1 MNLRSITLLLVFI
14 TIAAT
19 NINAKL
25 SQVSSPDKSIKVT
38 INIGENIAYSIDY
51 KGQKLM
57 APSTISMDLGFGD
70 VLGLQPK
77 LTGSK
82 IVTVNEILKPVVR
95 EKRAEIIN
103 HYNELTLSFSGGY
116 QLAFRVFNDGM
127 AYRWISKRKGDI
139 TVYNEEANFSFATNQ
154 MMYFPETK
162 GYITAFQHT
171 YKYLPLDSISN
182 DRMCITPALVDVEL
196 GLKVAITEADLRDY
210 PGMFLKGNSNN
221 TLSGKYA
228 PYILKGDRLVRKEDI
243 KRADYLAK
251 TKGTRS
257 FPWRVITIVDTD
269 GDLINT
275 QIVYRLG
282 EPTKIKDPSWIKSG
296 KIAWDWYNANNIY
309 NVDFRAGLNY
319 DTYKYYIDFA
329 ADNNI
334 EYVVLDEGW
343 SETYDIWTLNEE
355 MRMDELTAYALEKG
369 VGLILWVEWSTFDAD
384 IEALTD
390 KFAEWGVVGIKMDFM
405 NRDDQYMVSLYERVA
420 ETCARKKLMVDFHGA
435 FKPTGIRRTYP
446 NIMTYEGVA
455 GLENC
460 KWADYSDPE
469 YDVTFPFIRMLAGPA
484 DYTPGAMNTAQKK
497 NFKAI
502 FDRPMGLGTRAHQM
516 AMYVVFESP
525 LQMLADAPT
534 AYMKETE
541 CLAFLSEVP
550 VEWDETVV
558 LDAEVGEYIVI
569 ARKRGNDWYLAA
581 MTDWSKRYVNV
592 DLSKLSNGTF
602 TLEEYVD
609 GINADRNA
617 NDYKKNIRSVS
628 TDDKI
633 EVKMAPGGGWV
644 AILRGAAN

>member
-1 MNLRSITLLLVFI
+1 MKLKHIVLLGFITLFAI
-14 TIAAT
+14 
-19 NINAKL
+19 NIQARE
-25 SQVSSPDKSIKVT
+25 SYVSSPDKNIHIS
-38 INIGENIAYSIDY
+38 INIADNITYSVDF
-51 KGQKLM
+51 KGQKLI
-57 APSTISMDLGFGD
+57 APSSISMDLGFGN
-70 VLGLQPK
+70 VLGHNPK

-82 IVTVNEILKPVVR
+82 TKSVNEILKPVVR
-95 EKRAEIIN
+95 EKRAEVLN
-103 HYNELTLSFSGGY
+103 HYNELTLSFKGGY
-116 QLAFRVFNDGM
+116 KLAFRVFNDGM
-127 AYRWISKRKGDI
+127 AYRWITSKAGEI

-154 MMYFPETK
+154 MVYFPETK

-182 DRMCITPALVDVEL
+182 DRMCITPALVDVDH
-196 GLKVAITEADLRDY
+196 GPKVAITEANLRDY
-210 PGMFLKGNSNN
+210 PGMFLVGNSNN

-228 PYILKGDRLVRKEDI
+228 PYILKGDQLVNKKDI
-243 KRADYLAK
+243 KRADYLAR
-251 TKGTRS
+251 TKGTRQ
-257 FPWRVITIVDTD
+257 FPWRVVTIVEND
-269 GDLINT
+269 GDLLNT
-275 QIVYRLG
+275 EIVYRLG
-282 EPTKIKDPSWIKSG
+282 EPSKINDTSWIKSG

-329 ADNNI
+329 ADNDI

-343 SETYDIWTLNEE
+343 SNTYDIWDLNED
-355 MRMDELTAYALEKG
+355 MRMDELTAYAIEKG
-369 VGLILWVEWSTFDAD
+369 VGLILWVEWSTFGAD

-390 KFAEWGVVGIKMDFM
+390 QFVEWGVVGIKMDFM
-405 NRDDQYMVSLYERVA
+405 NRDDQYMVSFYEQVA
-420 ETCARKKLMVDFHGA
+420 QVCARKKLMVDFHGA

-460 KWADYSDPE
+460 KWADYADPE

-502 FDRPMGLGTRAHQM
+502 FNRPMGLGTRAHQL

-558 LDAEVGEYIVI
+558 LDAKVGEYIVI

-581 MTDWSKRYVNV
+581 MTDWNKREVTVDFSKVA
-592 DLSKLSNGTF
+592 NGTY
-602 TLEEYVD
+602 TLEEFVD
-609 GINADRNA
+609 GINADRNG
-617 NDYKKNIRSVS
+617 NDYKKNIRTIS
-628 TDDKI
+628 TEDKI
-633 EVKMAPGGGWV
+633 EVKMAPGGGWT
-644 AILRGAAN
+644 AILRDSVN